1 MAGPNQYKPGVGSV
15 GQYQMSAKPFLS
27 SSIVVSNTAVTEI
40 KFPAVTSFLTIQ
52 NTHSGSNVPLLVGF
66 SENGVTG
73 DDGYK
78 LVLDNGKSYTGDFR
92 VRYVY
97 LAGEGAP
104 CTGSIIAGLT
114 GIESELRTD
123 DGPNYSGSVGIG

>member
-27 SSIVVSNTAVTEI
+27 ASIVVSNTAVTEI
-40 KFPAVTSFLTIQ
+40 KFPAVTSFLTIE

>member
-1 MAGPNQYKPGVGSV
+1 
-15 GQYQMSAKPFLS
+15 
-27 SSIVVSNTAVTEI
+27 
-40 KFPAVTSFLTIQ
+40 LTIE

-114 GIESELRTD
+114 GIESELQTD
-123 DGPNYSGSVGIG
+123 DGVNYSGSVGIG

>member
-1 MAGPNQYKPGVGSV
+1 MAGPNQYRPGVGSV

-27 SSIVVSNTAVTEI
+27 SSIVVSNSSVTEI

-66 SENGVTG
+66 SENGVQG
-73 DDGYK
+73 DDGYNI
-78 LVLDNGKSYTGDFR
+78 VLDNGESYTGDFR

-97 LAGEGAP
+97 LAGSGAP

-114 GIESELRTD
+114 GINSELSGTN
-123 DGPNYSGSVGIG
+123 GVNYSGSVGIG

>member
-1 MAGPNQYKPGVGSV
+1 MAGPDKYKPGVGSV

-27 SSIVVSNTAVTEI
+27 SSILVSNTAITEV

-52 NTHSGSNVPLLVGF
+52 NVHADSNVPLLVGF
-66 SENGVTG
+66 SSAGLTG
-73 DDGYK
+73 DEGYK
-78 LVLDNGKSYTGDFR
+78 IVLDNGESYTGDFR

-97 LAGEGAP
+97 LAGSGAP

-114 GIESELRTD
+114 GIDSELQTD

>member
-1 MAGPNQYKPGVGSV
+1 MAGPNQYNPGVGSV

-27 SSIVVSNTAVTEI
+27 SSIVVSNSAVTEI

-52 NTHSGSNVPLLVGF
+52 NVNTGANVPLLVGF
-66 SENGVTG
+66 SSRGVMG

-78 LVLDNGKSYTGDFR
+78 IVLDNGESYTGDFR

-97 LAGEGAP
+97 LAGQGAP
-104 CTGSIIAGLT
+104 TTGSIIAGLT
-114 GIESELRTD
+114 GIDSELRGD
-123 DGPNYSGSVGIG
+123 SGVNYSGSVGIG

>member
-1 MAGPNQYKPGVGSV
+1 MAGPDQYRPGVGSV

-27 SSIVVSNTAVTEI
+27 SSIVVSNSSVTEI

-52 NTHSGSNVPLLVGF
+52 NVHAGSNVPLLVGF
-66 SENGVTG
+66 SSAGLTG
-73 DDGYK
+73 DEGYK
-78 LVLDNGKSYTGDFR
+78 IVLDNGESYTGDFR

-97 LAGEGAP
+97 LAGSGAP

-114 GIESELRTD
+114 GIDSELRTD
-123 DGPNYSGSVGIG
+123 DGVNYSGSVGIG

>member
-27 SSIVVSNTAVTEI
+27 ASIVVSNTAVTEI

-66 SENGVTG
+66 SESGVTG

>member
-27 SSIVVSNTAVTEI
+27 ASIVVSNTAVTEI

>member
-1 MAGPNQYKPGVGSV
+1 MAGPDQYRPGVGSV

-52 NTHSGSNVPLLVGF
+52 NVHTGANVPLVVGF
-66 SENGVTG
+66 SSRGVMG

-78 LVLDNGKSYTGDFR
+78 ILLDNGESYTGDFR

-97 LAGEGAP
+97 LAGQGAG

-114 GIESELRTD
+114 GIDSELRGD
-123 DGPNYSGSVGIG
+123 SGVNYSGSVGIG

>member
-1 MAGPNQYKPGVGSV
+1 MAGPDQYRPGVGSV

-27 SSIVVSNTAVTEI
+27 SSIVVSNSAVTEI

-52 NTHSGSNVPLLVGF
+52 NVHAGSNVPLLVGF
-66 SENGVTG
+66 SEAGVAG

-78 LVLDNGKSYTGDFR
+78 IILDNGESYTGDFR
-92 VRYVY
+92 VRYIY
-97 LAGEGAP
+97 LAGQGAP

-114 GIESELRTD
+114 GIDSDLRGD
-123 DGPNYSGSVGIG
+123 DGVNYSGSIGIG

>member
-1 MAGPNQYKPGVGSV
+1 
-15 GQYQMSAKPFLS
+15 MSAKPFLS
-27 SSIVVSNTAVTEI
+27 ASIVVSNSSVTEI

-52 NTHSGSNVPLLVGF
+52 NTHAGSNVPLLVGF
-66 SENGVTG
+66 SENGVLG

-123 DGPNYSGSVGIG
+123 DGVNYSGSVGIG

>member
-1 MAGPNQYKPGVGSV
+1 MAGPDKYKPGVGSV

-27 SSIVVSNTAVTEI
+27 SSILVSNTAITEI

-52 NTHSGSNVPLLVGF
+52 NVHAGSNVPLLVAF
-66 SENGVTG
+66 SAAGVVG
-73 DDGYK
+73 DEGYK
-78 LVLDNGKSYTGDFR
+78 IVLDNGESYTGDFR

-97 LAGEGAP
+97 LAGQGAP

-114 GIESELRTD
+114 GIDSELQTD

>member
-1 MAGPNQYKPGVGSV
+1 MAGPNQYRPGVGSV

-52 NTHSGSNVPLLVGF
+52 NTHAGSNVPLLVGF
-66 SENGVTG
+66 SERGVSG

-78 LVLDNGKSYTGDFR
+78 IVLDNGESYTGDFR

-97 LAGEGAP
+97 LAGQGAP
-104 CTGSIIAGLT
+104 TTGSIIAGLT
-114 GIESELRTD
+114 GIDSELRGD
-123 DGPNYSGSVGIG
+123 AGPNYSGSVGIG